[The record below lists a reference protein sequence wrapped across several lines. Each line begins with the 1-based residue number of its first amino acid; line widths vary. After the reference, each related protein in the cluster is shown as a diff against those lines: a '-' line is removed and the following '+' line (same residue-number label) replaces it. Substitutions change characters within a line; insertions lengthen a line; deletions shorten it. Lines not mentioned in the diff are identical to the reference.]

1 MSSKIR
7 SNDSNE
13 QKSRIISN
21 KSENESEYLSGS
33 NESFKYVSPEQ
44 EEEIIR

>member
-1 MSSKIR
+1 MSSKPR

-13 QKSRIISN
+13 QKSRIVSN
-21 KSENESEYLSGS
+21 KSEEESEYLSVS